1 MPGNV
6 ASAVAATVM
15 PSSLCAL
22 FRETRAWPVR
32 ESSGY
37 ADGRYQAQVQ
47 ADSSRKAWEI
57 GKLLTFAQWLTLS
70 AFFEACNGAQKP
82 FYWYPNVADYDPTGS
97 YTAGR
102 HLVRF
107 DGALSRTY
115 RLGRQE
121 ASLQIVEIE

>member
-6 ASAVAATVM
+6 AAAVASAVM
-15 PSSLCAL
+15 PSSLCSV
-22 FRETRAWPVR
+22 FRETRAWPVH
-32 ESSGY
+32 ESGGY
-37 ADGRYQAQVQ
+37 TDGLYQAAVQ
-47 ADSSRKAWEI
+47 AEVSRKSWEI
-57 GKLLTFAQWLTLS
+57 GKLLTFSQWLSLS
-70 AFFEACNGAQKP
+70 AFYDSSNGPQKP

-121 ASLQIVEIE
+121 ASLRLIEIE